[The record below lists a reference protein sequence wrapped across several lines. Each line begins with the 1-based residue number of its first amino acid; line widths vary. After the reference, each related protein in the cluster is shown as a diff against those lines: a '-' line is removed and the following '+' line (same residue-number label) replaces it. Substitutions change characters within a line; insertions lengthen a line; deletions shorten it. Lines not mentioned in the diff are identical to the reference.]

1 MLFRSQYIAAGANG
15 LIYYGFSTIQ
25 VPKRKDGTPFSF
37 DKAFADVCTVA
48 EEVKRYIPV
57 LLSVEDA
64 PSVTGAPEPWGVRL
78 WRKDGETWL
87 LAVNAQDE
95 PSEAE
100 LTLSEDFAA
109 VTPAF
114 GPAAVRTGARTL
126 KVALAPNEPAFY
138 RIK

>member
-1 MLFRSQYIAAGANG
+1 MSWQFIAAGANG

-37 DKAFADVCTVA
+37 DKAWTDICTVA
-48 EEVKRYIPV
+48 EEVKRHIPV

-64 PSVTGAPEPWGVRL
+64 PSVTGAPAAWGLRV

-87 LAVNAQDE
+87 LAVNAQDAADT
-95 PSEAE
+95 AE
-100 LTLSEDFAA
+100 LTLSEDFAT

-114 GPAAVRTGARTL
+114 GPAATKTGARTL
-126 KVALAPNEPAFY
+126 KVSLAPNEPAFY